1 MIPKIPHNLADVP
14 VGDAYA
20 TALADAL
27 VHFLDNA
34 PTCASS
40 TFKTRLLDLARD
52 NAGTSY
58 RCPQN
63 ALILAVHLADAVEAL
78 AEGATRNAEERVTEA
93 LDRDLDADA
102 DNPAELEEREND
114 LDLARVLRDE
124 TTKLR
129 DAIESATDEA
139 RANVPCD

>member
-1 MIPKIPHNLADVP
+1 MIPKIPRNLADVP

-34 PTCASS
+34 DQSVS
-40 TFKTRLLDLARD
+40 RTFNARLLDLARD
-52 NAGTSY
+52 NAGRAY
-58 RCPQN
+58 RCPQG

-78 AEGATRNAEERVTEA
+78 AEGATRAGDIDVV
-93 LDRDLDADA
+93 
-102 DNPAELEEREND
+102 ERERELRATSDEYDDDESNC
-114 LDLARVLRDE
+114 LDLARVVRDE
-124 TTKLR
+124 SAKLR
-129 DAIESATDEA
+129 DAIERATDEA

>member
-1 MIPKIPHNLADVP
+1 MIPKIPANLDDVP
-14 VGDAYA
+14 VTPALA

-34 PTCASS
+34 DALASS
-40 TFKTRLLDLARD
+40 TFNQRLLDLARD

-102 DNPAELEEREND
+102 DNPDEVEERAND
-114 LDLARVLRDE
+114 LELARVLRDQSAG
-124 TTKLR
+124 LR
-129 DAIESATDEA
+129 DAVESATNEA